1 MNGRGK
7 SDDPV
12 VPGNPANKGGGAPRP
27 AERGEGRGSAKRN
40 PPRRTRDRTQRRASL
55 QQALDR
61 IRQAAERDKTQRFTT
76 LWHHVYD
83 TDRLREAYFSL
94 NRKSAPGV
102 DRVTWEDYGK
112 ELEANLQDLAGRLQR
127 GGYRARPVERTY
139 IPKADGRQRPIGKP
153 VLEDKIVQRSAAAV
167 VGAVYEVDFLGFSYG
182 FRPGRKQHDALDAV
196 TVGITRRKVN
206 WVLDADIRGFFDAI
220 DHGWLVKFLEHRI
233 ADERVLRH
241 VKKWLAAGV
250 MEDGEWV
257 QAEKGSPQGGSIS
270 PLLANI
276 YLHYVF
282 DLWAHQ
288 WRQRHAQGDV
298 IIVRY
303 ADDIVMG
310 FQYAADGER
319 FREALVER
327 FRQFGLELNTDK
339 TRMIEFGRFAATN
352 RQRHGQGKPESFDF
366 LGFTHICAR
375 TREGWFHVLRRTT
388 RSRLRAYARKIHD
401 ELRRRTHDP
410 IRDVGAWLMASCRVT
425 EYRSKAPPGILG
437 SSKEGVRAV
446 PRRTGQPGDPLG
458 PARRP
463 DPPMAAPATSPQP
476 KGLRDL
482 GTHGHPRKAL
492 PPVPRTATP
501 LPVRTLVRYH
511 SRQEP
516 GAVVPHAGICAGG
529 SGQPESL
536 PRHGLHAPVC
546 PKPPAPRVVVSSVSW
561 TCHVARPTGAKTSC
575 AMRSPRW
582 IDTGS

>member
-40 PPRRTRDRTQRRASL
+40 PPRRTRDRTQRREAL

-102 DRVTWEDYGK
+102 DRVTWEDYGRD
-112 ELEANLQDLAGRLQR
+112 LEANLQDLAGRLKR

-375 TREGWFHVLRRTT
+375 TREGWFYVLRRTT

-410 IRDVGAWLMASCRVT
+410 IRDVGAWLMASWRGY
-425 EYRSKAPPGILG
+425 EQYH
-437 SSKEGVRAV
+437 AV
-446 PRRTGQPGDPLG
+446 PGNL
-458 PARRP
+458 
-463 DPPMAAPATSPQP
+463 ATLWA
-476 KGLRDL
+476 LRDDL
-482 GTHGHPRKAL
+482 IRRWRLRLRRRSQRGYVTWERMDTLAKRFLPYPEQRHPYPYQRLCVTTQGKS
-492 PPVPRTATP
+492 
-501 LPVRTLVRYH
+501 PVR
-511 SRQEP
+511 
-516 GAVVPHAGICAGG
+516 
-529 SGQPESL
+529 
-536 PRHGLHAPVC
+536 
-546 PKPPAPRVVVSSVSW
+546 
-561 TCHVARPTGAKTSC
+561 
-575 AMRSPRW
+575 
-582 IDTGS
+582 